1 MGASIGDS
9 SPGTPTNQFGLEM
22 AADCRIEDLARPSGM
37 GRVLARQHR
46 PFKSG
51 TERFLEG
58 AIAALEQQIRASHPL
73 RPTDF
78 VRLGLAVVPLR
89 ESGFILTARYEN
101 RLDIRVQPAPLG
113 ESPAESGL
121 RWNVLGAWQPDR
133 APKLHMASIDEWLGL
148 SFADAFALVRGMINE
163 AVAESRGVPA
173 VADCFSH
180 RGRTILNP
188 FRDAFGNE
196 TSPSSEY
203 GESYF
208 AWRARSPFV
217 SSVNSEK
224 PSRP

>member
-1 MGASIGDS
+1 MGASIGDN
-9 SPGTPTNQFGLEM
+9 SPETPMKRREQGRPANGEF
-22 AADCRIEDLARPSGM
+22 EDLARPLGT
-37 GRVLARQHR
+37 GRILAWRGHHH
-46 PFKSG
+46 PLEAG
-51 TERFLEG
+51 TERFLES
-58 AIAALEQQIRASHPL
+58 AIAALERQILTTQPP

-78 VRLGLAVVPLR
+78 LRLGLAIVPLR
-89 ESGFILTARYEN
+89 ENGFVLTARYEN
-101 RLDIRVQPAPLG
+101 RLEIRVQPAPLG
-113 ESPAESGL
+113 EPPDETGL

-173 VADCFSH
+173 VADCFTH

-217 SSVNSEK
+217 SGLI
-224 PSRP
+224 

>member
-9 SPGTPTNQFGLEM
+9 PPGTPPDHCRPEGAANRGL
-22 AADCRIEDLARPSGM
+22 ADLARPLSTA
-37 GRVLARQHR
+37 RILAWRGQHR
-46 PFKSG
+46 PLEAR

-58 AIAALEQQIRASHPL
+58 ALAALEQQIRTSQPL

-78 VRLGLAVVPLR
+78 LRLGLVVVPLR
-89 ESGFILTARYEN
+89 ETGFILSGRYEN
-101 RLDIRVQPAPLG
+101 RLEIRVQPAPLG
-113 ESPAESGL
+113 ELPDEAGL

-133 APKLHMASIDEWLGL
+133 EPKLHAASIDEWPGL

-163 AVAESRGVPA
+163 AVAESHGVHA
-173 VADCFSH
+173 VADCFTH

-196 TSPSSEY
+196 TSPSSQY

-208 AWRARSPFV
+208 AWRAGTPFAA
-217 SSVNSEK
+217 
-224 PSRP
+224 RA